1 MTDEEIP
8 FVIGS
13 WSQPALPE
21 AFFSLVLA
29 WGCNEAAVSEQFDM
43 HQDKELPKSCYFPC
57 WNDLIHIKIIKINH
71 LELICERQCLSS
83 SSVTA

>member
-1 MTDEEIP
+1 MELKNEITEANWGKRSKAKNVFVTDAEIP

-29 WGCNEAAVSEQFDM
+29 
-43 HQDKELPKSCYFPC
+43 
-57 WNDLIHIKIIKINH
+57 
-71 LELICERQCLSS
+71 
-83 SSVTA
+83 